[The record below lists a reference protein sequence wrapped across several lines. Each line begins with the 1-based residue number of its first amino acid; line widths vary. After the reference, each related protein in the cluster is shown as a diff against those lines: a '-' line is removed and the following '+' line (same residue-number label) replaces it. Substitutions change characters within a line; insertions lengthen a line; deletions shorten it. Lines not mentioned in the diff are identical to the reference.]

1 MCNFMICLNVYSGRL
16 PCYKESDY
24 SLILN
29 IISNF
34 LLMANASF
42 GTLVYGMIDQ
52 AFRQEFFEQIKSP
65 INFVYFR
72 MRRFSESNSSDDV

>member
-1 MCNFMICLNVYSGRL
+1 
-16 PCYKESDY
+16 
-24 SLILN
+24 
-29 IISNF
+29 
-34 LLMANASF
+34 MANASF

-72 MRRFSESNSSDDV
+72 MRRFSESNSGDDV